1 MSARDGAATREA
13 EVLARLAAVTDPELD
28 EPVTALGFVEQVA
41 VGDDG
46 SVAVDFRLPTFWC
59 AANFAY
65 MMAEDMRDAVSA
77 LPWVTRVVPR
87 LREHMCAE
95 QVNRG
100 VAEGLSFGA
109 AFGEAGEDDHMLE
122 DLRATFRRKAFQG
135 RQEALLRALLAQGL
149 GKAALCRMTLAALE
163 GTDVAGAD
171 GAACKRRYLEIRAR
185 LGGPAGAAAL
195 AFVGADGA
203 PLREAGF
210 DDHLRTLASVRIA
223 MTFNGALCRGLLEAR
238 DRASGAAPPERDARP
253 CAGVSAGPA
262 AGRSS

>member
-1 MSARDGAATREA
+1 MSARDGEATREA

-171 GAACKRRYLEIRAR
+171 GAACKRRYLEIRVR

-195 AFVGADGA
+195 AFVDADGA
-203 PLREAGF
+203 PLGEAGF

-238 DRASGAAPPERDARP
+238 ERASVP
-253 CAGVSAGPA
+253 S
-262 AGRSS
+262 